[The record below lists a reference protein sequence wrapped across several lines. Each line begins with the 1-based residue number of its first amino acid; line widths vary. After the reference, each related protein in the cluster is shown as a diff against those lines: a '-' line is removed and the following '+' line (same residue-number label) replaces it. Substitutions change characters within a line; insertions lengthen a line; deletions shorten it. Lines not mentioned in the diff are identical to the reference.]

1 MKTLDPKNISTKEL
15 HGLLLGGIGPRPIAL
30 ASTMDKEGNPN
41 LSPFSFF
48 NIFSANPPILIFS
61 PARRVR
67 DNTIKHTLENVMEHP
82 EVVVNIVNHSI
93 VEQMSLSSTEYGKGI
108 NEFSKSG
115 LTPVESETIR
125 PFRVQE
131 SPMQLECKVLEV
143 KQLGNEGGAGNL
155 VICEVIKVH
164 FDENILDE
172 DGKVSPFKIDLVG
185 RMGGDWYVR
194 ANDDALFE
202 VEKPLST
209 IGIGFDQLPEGIKTS
224 NYLTGNELAK
234 LANFESIPNL
244 TEVEKWMKEEEI
256 IALLNQKEDKTNA
269 IHDKAKELLADNYVL
284 EAWLTLL
291 IEQTNRK

>member
-93 VEQMSLSSTEYGKGI
+93 VEQMSLSSTEYGKGV

>member
-93 VEQMSLSSTEYGKGI
+93 VEQMSLSSTEYGKGV

-155 VICEVIKVH
+155 VICEVVKVH

-172 DGKVSPFKIDLVG
+172 NGKVSPFKIDLVG